1 MKKVSSKRVF
11 YTCFLLVCFLL
22 TSCLPTALIENPVPT
37 LDQTALFAT
46 SELMVTEA
54 FYQTQTLQ
62 VYEATS
68 VAIAKTAAVTP
79 TPIPTLAR
87 TRPVFASPTELRECN
102 MAAPGTPLDV
112 TIRDDTQMAPGE
124 SFTKTW
130 RLLNAGTC
138 KWTRM
143 YSLVFFSG
151 NPMDAIQSFYLASE
165 VQPGSMIDLS
175 VDMVAPGAPGTYQ
188 SNWMLKDE
196 QGQLFGIGP
205 NSDAPFWARIQV
217 AEVATST
224 PEPTI
229 TVTPTPI
236 IYLEGSISIINENQ
250 VDLDTGT
257 ISPNSVLSDLLFTL
271 DGKSYKLSPINGAG
285 LQLFGDQVPEFNDC
299 RNALVSADPITF
311 DGIQIDTYMCF
322 RTNQGLPGRLRLL
335 SFDDVSDSLKI
346 DFLTWSLP

>member
-1 MKKVSSKRVF
+1 MKKVFCDQVF
-11 YTCFLLVCFLL
+11 YISFILLCLSLV
-22 TSCLPTALIENPVPT
+22 SCLPTQLIESPVPT
-37 LDQTALFAT
+37 LDETALFAT
-46 SELMVTEA
+46 SEILVTEA
-54 FYQTQTLQ
+54 YYQTQTLQ
-62 VYEATS
+62 GSEATS

-87 TRPVFASPTELRECN
+87 TRPVFASPTQIRECN
-102 MAAPGTPLDV
+102 MASPGTPLDV

-138 KWTRM
+138 KWTRL
-143 YSLVFFSG
+143 YSLVYFSG
-151 NPMDAIQSFYLASE
+151 NPMDAIQSYFLAAE

-175 VDMVAPGAPGTYQ
+175 VDMVSPGTPGTYQ

-205 NSDAPFWARIQV
+205 NSDAPFWVKIQV

-224 PEPTI
+224 PAPTI
-229 TVTPTPI
+229 TMTPTPI

-250 VDLDTGT
+250 VDLDSGMVN
-257 ISPNSVLSDLLFTL
+257 PGLGLADLLFNL
-271 DGKSYKLSPINGAG
+271 DGTSFILSPINGAG
-285 LQLFGDQVPEFNDC
+285 LQLIGVQVPEFVDC
-299 RNALVSADPITF
+299 RNALVSSAPITF
-311 DGIQIDTYMCF
+311 DGIQLDTYMCF